1 MSAWRS
7 YILGPNSGVVSN
19 YWWVDWISFAN
30 RHWLLV
36 VCQSSLRRITTRPDK
51 EEGKGNDTQVSPD
64 VPDQF
69 LNGNTRQRAIT
80 PPTSDSWE
88 NGNKHQHGVAAR
100 TGQPRKNPISAEIDR
115 RKSGWLA
122 TEGIYGCSSWII
134 QRQTTIIQRLPSI
147 YQTNNEQS
155 TQAFPFVDVC
165 NHSSFN
171 EKHRQK
177 PEHWLW
183 LCDIET
189 PTKWEMPSEI
199 LTL

>member
-19 YWWVDWISFAN
+19 YWWVDCISFAN
-30 RHWLLV
+30 SHWLLV

-51 EEGKGNDTQVSPD
+51 EEDKGNDTQVSPD

-122 TEGIYGCSSWII
+122 TEGIWLLFLDHTTTDNNYSEAAFYLPNK
-134 QRQTTIIQRLPSI
+134 QRTINAGVSFCWCVQPQFFQR
-147 YQTNNEQS
+147 EAS
-155 TQAFPFVDVC
+155 TETWALTVTVW
-165 NHSSFN
+165 
-171 EKHRQK
+171 HR
-177 PEHWLW
+177 
-183 LCDIET
+183 DAD
-189 PTKWEMPSEI
+189 
-199 LTL
+199 